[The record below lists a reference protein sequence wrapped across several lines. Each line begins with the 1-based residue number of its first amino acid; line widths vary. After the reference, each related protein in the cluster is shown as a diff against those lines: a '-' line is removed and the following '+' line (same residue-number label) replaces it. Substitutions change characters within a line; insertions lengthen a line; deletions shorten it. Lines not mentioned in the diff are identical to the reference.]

1 MTEYLPQIN
10 VFLDHLFSY
19 GAVWVYLIILLACM
33 VENFFPPFP
42 GDMFIV
48 ASGGLVAMGRIEALT
63 ALAAVC
69 AGGMTSVMI
78 LYAVGR
84 HYGRDFFV
92 KRNLRLLSPADIA
105 YAEARFARWGG
116 LILIASRFVV
126 GIRVILVVVAGM
138 AVYPARRMFVF
149 TLISYLL
156 FSGLLMFLGFKLIQ
170 NVDRLEYYFRTYNYI
185 AWPIVVALVAVY
197 LFRRLKPV
205 RKGNAE

>member
-48 ASGGLVAMGRIEALT
+48 ASGGLVAMGRLEASI
-63 ALAAVC
+63 AMAAVC
-69 AGGMTSVMI
+69 AGGMISVMT